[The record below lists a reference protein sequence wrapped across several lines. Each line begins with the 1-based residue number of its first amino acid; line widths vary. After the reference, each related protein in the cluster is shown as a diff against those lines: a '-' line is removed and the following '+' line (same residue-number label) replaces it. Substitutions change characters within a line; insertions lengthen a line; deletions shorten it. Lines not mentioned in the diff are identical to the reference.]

1 MTIRCFIWIIGTV
14 FPSRND
20 LLNCSPRYSL
30 SRLGLKCK
38 DLPVKLLSRLRSLES
53 WDLSGNMLE
62 ELPRGLALPRL
73 RSLDLSANEMED
85 VTTLDS
91 LTSLEELK
99 LEGNIYM
106 TVRKK
111 YMKTILPFHPF
122 SLSVL
127 TC

>member
-1 MTIRCFIWIIGTV
+1 M
-14 FPSRND
+14 
-20 LLNCSPRYSL
+20 
-30 SRLGLKCK
+30 
-38 DLPVKLLSRLRSLES
+38 KLLSRLRSLES
-53 WDLSGNMLE
+53 WDLCGNMLE
-62 ELPRGLALPRL
+62 ELPRGLALPHL
-73 RSLDLSANEMED
+73 RSLDLSGNEMED